1 MKDRLLWCR
10 GSSILYDKTV
20 NPNDL
25 SAYKE
30 SFLQSAKKHI
40 DDAEHNLNL
49 LRTNKETSE
58 IINELYLHLHSLKGE
73 CNVMGY
79 NETGL
84 KCEQI
89 LLILKSEQEKPTTS
103 RHLILSLKIPIE
115 TIKKE
120 LNSIENE
127 SSISNIS

>member
-1 MKDRLLWCR
+1 M
-10 GSSILYDKTV
+10 YDKTV